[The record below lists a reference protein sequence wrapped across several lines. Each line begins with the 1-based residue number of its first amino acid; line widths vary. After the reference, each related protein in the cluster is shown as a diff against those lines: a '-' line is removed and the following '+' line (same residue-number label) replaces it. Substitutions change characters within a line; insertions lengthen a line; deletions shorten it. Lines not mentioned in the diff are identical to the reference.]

1 MRKLTPE
8 ERAAKKA
15 ALASAGAPAEHTHD
29 DSCGHLA
36 EEAPAPKRKKKA
48 EEAPVAEAVAEPVA
62 VAEEA
67 PVAEPAPEPVAEAV
81 AEEPAPEV

>member
-15 ALASAGAPAEHTHD
+15 LADAGAPAEHTHD
-29 DSCGHLA
+29 ENCGHL

-48 EEAPVAEAVAEPVA
+48 EEPAPEAVAVVEEPAPVAEAPA
-62 VAEEA
+62 VEASPAVEAPAEESA
-67 PVAEPAPEPVAEAV
+67 SDL
-81 AEEPAPEV
+81 